1 MQKITEIR
9 KFYTVKRI
17 VLNKYGNKSTTK
29 QIFIRSISCAVPL
42 DVLSFLGG
50 TGWHDDWNKTFVL
63 RKKHLAGLKLLQQ
76 IKNINSAPTQLI

>member
-42 DVLSFLGG
+42 DVLSFLGV